1 MEAENRKRNPLTGG
15 LYYAEQQY
23 KDPTDLAPGVLQ
35 IINSLE
41 NKERERELSVPA
53 QTVIV
58 CRLSGLPICKIPSL
72 PWQALPL
79 EIPYSALS
87 ILQLGKIQN
96 WIRKLRAE
104 KREIPRESQIF
115 LFYALLAKCP
125 VEFRPRAYLS
135 PNASKWEEIF
145 RRGMTRLYN
154 FTYWYYEQG
163 TRVKANFPHWRIAE
177 DSDFIDTKNNAENFF
192 TILSTWERIKEK
204 FETTGR
210 GYSDYDEETVKAG
223 RADLESALYEFQA
236 VEAARAKKGE
246 ILNRFDRR
254 RAKYKEEITEMVAEL
269 ISFYD
274 IAVEKQGYFLRL
286 AQNPMIMHSDDLEK
300 NIRAL
305 MEKGAGRESFSA
317 YHREFIAWL
326 KMNLLSKRTMQR
338 KLEILEEKEIE
349 TGNFSIKIEE
359 KLGMPLR
366 KDYKNLP
373 SYLSALRA
381 WKQGQ
386 LSVKSVTPTTDN
398 PAPTEEI

>member
-1 MEAENRKRNPLTGG
+1 MESENRKRNPLTGG
-15 LYYAEQQY
+15 LYSAEQQY
-23 KDPTDLAPGVLQ
+23 KDPTDLAPGVLK

-41 NKERERELSVPA
+41 NKERERELSAPKE
-53 QTVIV
+53 TTIV
-58 CRLSGLPICKIPSL
+58 CRLSGLPICRIPSL
-72 PWQALPL
+72 PWQALPM
-79 EIPYSALS
+79 EIPYGMLS
-87 ILQLGKIQN
+87 IQQLGKIQN
-96 WIRKLRAE
+96 WLRKLRAE

-125 VEFRPRAYLS
+125 VEFRPRAYLIPS
-135 PNASKWEEIF
+135 AAKWEEIF
-145 RRGMTRLYN
+145 KRGMTRLYN
-154 FTYWYYEQG
+154 FTIWYHEQG
-163 TRVKANFPHWRIAE
+163 TRVKSNFPFWRIAE
-177 DSDFIDTKNNAENFF
+177 DSDFIDVKNNAENFF

-210 GYSDYDEETVKAG
+210 GYADYDDEQVKAG

-236 VEAARAKKGE
+236 AESARAKKGE

-274 IAVEKQGYFLRL
+274 IAVEKQAYFIRL

-305 MEKGAGRESFSA
+305 MEKGAGRESFSV

-326 KMNLLSKRTMQR
+326 KMNLLSKRAMQR
-338 KLEILEEKEIE
+338 KLEILEEQELE
-349 TGNFSIKIEE
+349 HSNFSIKIEE

-366 KDYKNLP
+366 KDYPNLP

-386 LSVKSVTPTTDN
+386 LSTKTSSPS
-398 PAPTEEI
+398 PAKNEEI